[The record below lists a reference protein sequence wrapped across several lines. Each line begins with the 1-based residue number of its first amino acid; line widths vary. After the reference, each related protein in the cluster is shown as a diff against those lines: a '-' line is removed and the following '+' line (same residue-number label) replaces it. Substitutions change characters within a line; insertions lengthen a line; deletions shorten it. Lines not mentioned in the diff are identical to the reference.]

1 LPAAAFDGRMR
12 GMNPDAS
19 PADDP
24 QALLRRCAALDDGEI
39 DLAAAALAF
48 AALDRPGASIAPYL
62 AHLRALAADVAA
74 AGSGRPDL
82 TEQVH
87 ILNSVLFDAHGY
99 AGDSETYDDLRNAN
113 LMSVIDRRRGLP
125 IALSIL
131 YVHAARAQGWQ
142 IEGVNFPGH
151 FLLRLRDG
159 GAGVIIDPFNGGRI
173 RSAADLRELI
183 KTMEGDEAELRR
195 EHCQPAGNRQ
205 MLLRLENNIKLRLV
219 RDDKLAE
226 AADVIG
232 RMLLIAPDDP
242 GLWHEAGVLHGRV
255 GNLRAAVAAL
265 EKLATLSRGGS
276 NHGKAVQLLM
286 EMKSRL
292 N

>member
-1 LPAAAFDGRMR
+1 MH
-12 GMNPDAS
+12 GMNPIAS

-24 QALLRRCAALDDGEI
+24 QEFLRRCAALDDGEI

-48 AALDRPGASIAPYL
+48 ASLDRPGTAMAPYID
-62 AHLRALAADVAA
+62 HLRALAADVNAA
-74 AGSGRPDL
+74 ARPGALDL
-82 TEQVH
+82 TEQIHV
-87 ILNSVLFDAHGY
+87 LNTALFEAHRY
-99 AGDSETYDDLRNAN
+99 AGDRDTYNDLRNAN

-131 YVHAARAQGWQ
+131 YIHAARAQGWQ

-151 FLLRLRDG
+151 FLLRLRG
-159 GAGVIIDPFNGGRI
+159 GSAGVIVDPFNGGCI

-183 KTMEGDEAELRR
+183 KTMEGDQAELRR
-195 EHCQPAGNRQ
+195 EHCQTAGNRQ
-205 MLLRLENNIKLRLV
+205 MLLRLQNNIKLRLL

-226 AADVIG
+226 AAAVIG
-232 RMLLIAPDDP
+232 HMLLIAPDDP
-242 GLWHEAGVLHGRV
+242 GLLHETGVLHGRL
-255 GNLRAAVAAL
+255 GNLRASVAAL
-265 EKLATLSRGGS
+265 EKLAALSQGADR
-276 NHGKAVQLLM
+276 GKAVQLLT

>member
-1 LPAAAFDGRMR
+1 MHA
-12 GMNPDAS
+12 MNQDAS

-24 QALLRRCAALDDGEI
+24 QDVLRRCAAIDDAEI
-39 DLAAAALAF
+39 DLGAAALAF
-48 AALDRPGASIAPYL
+48 AALARPDTSVAPYVD
-62 AHLRALAADVAA
+62 HLRALAADVAA
-74 AGSGRPDL
+74 AAKAGAPDL
-82 TEQVH
+82 TEQIH
-87 ILNSVLFDAHGY
+87 ILNTVLFDAHGY
-99 AGDSETYDDLRNAN
+99 AGDRHTYDDLRNAN

-131 YVHAARAQGWQ
+131 YVHAARAQRWR
-142 IEGVNFPGH
+142 IEGVSFPGH

-159 GAGVIIDPFNGGRI
+159 GAGVIVDPFNGGRI

-183 KTMEGDEAELRR
+183 KTMEGDDAELRR
-195 EHCQPAGNRQ
+195 EHCQPAGNKQ
-205 MLLRLENNIKLRLV
+205 MLLRLQNNIKLRLL

-226 AADVIG
+226 AVEVVG
-232 RMLLIAPDDP
+232 HMLLVAPDDP
-242 GLWHEAGVLHGRV
+242 GLLHEAGVLHGRI

-265 EKLATLSRGGS
+265 EKLAALSRGS
-276 NHGKAVQLLM
+276 SDHGKAAQLLA

>member
-1 LPAAAFDGRMR
+1 MNQDAPPVDG
-12 GMNPDAS
+12 
-19 PADDP
+19 P
-24 QALLRRCAALDDGEI
+24 QAMLRRCAAIDDGEI

-48 AALDRPGASIAPYL
+48 AALARPGASIAPYS

-74 AGSGRPDL
+74 AARTGTPDL
-82 TEQVH
+82 TEQIH
-87 ILNSVLFDAHGY
+87 ILNTVLFEAHGY
-99 AGDSETYDDLRNAN
+99 AGDRDTYNDLRNAN

-131 YVHAARAQGWQ
+131 YVHAARAQGWR

-151 FLLRLRDG
+151 FLLRLHDS
-159 GAGVIIDPFNGGRI
+159 GAGVILDPFNGGRI

-183 KTMEGDEAELRR
+183 KTMEGGKAELRR
-195 EHCQPAGNRQ
+195 EHCRPAGNRQ
-205 MLLRLENNIKLRLV
+205 MLLRLQSNIKLRLL

-226 AADVIG
+226 AAEVIG
-232 RMLLIAPDDP
+232 HMLLIAPDDP
-242 GLWHEAGVLHGRV
+242 SLWHEAGVLHGRI

-265 EKLATLSRGGS
+265 EKLTALSRGS
-276 NHGKAVQLLM
+276 SDHGKAVQLLT
-286 EMKSRL
+286 EMKSQL

>member
-1 LPAAAFDGRMR
+1 
-12 GMNPDAS
+12 MNPDAS

-24 QALLRRCAALDDGEI
+24 QALLRHCAAIDDGEI

-48 AALDRPGASIAPYL
+48 AALARPDASIAPYA
-62 AHLRALAADVAA
+62 AHLRALATDVAA
-74 AGSGRPDL
+74 AATTGRPDL
-82 TEQVH
+82 TEQIH
-87 ILNSVLFDAHGY
+87 ILNTVLFEAHGY
-99 AGDSETYDDLRNAN
+99 AGDRDSYDDLRNAN

-151 FLLRLRDG
+151 FLLRLHDG
-159 GAGVIIDPFNGGRI
+159 GAGAIVDPFNGGRI
-173 RSAADLRELI
+173 RSAAELRELI

-195 EHCQPAGNRQ
+195 EHCQPAGNKQ
-205 MLLRLENNIKLRLV
+205 MLLRLQNNIKLRLL

-226 AADVIG
+226 AVEVVG
-232 RMLLIAPDDP
+232 HMLLVAPDDP
-242 GLWHEAGVLHGRV
+242 GLWHEAGVLHGRI

-265 EKLATLSRGGS
+265 DKLAALSRGTAA
-276 NHGKAVQLLM
+276 HGKAVHLLA

>member
-1 LPAAAFDGRMR
+1 
-12 GMNPDAS
+12 MNQDAS

-24 QALLRRCAALDDGEI
+24 QAFLRRCAGIDDGKI

-48 AALDRPGASIAPYL
+48 AALARPGASIAPYFT
-62 AHLRALAADVAA
+62 HLRALAADVAA
-74 AGSGRPDL
+74 AARSETPDL
-82 TEQVH
+82 TEQIH
-87 ILNSVLFDAHGY
+87 ILNTVLFEAHGY
-99 AGDSETYDDLRNAN
+99 AGDRDTYNDLRNAN

-125 IALSIL
+125 IALSML
-131 YVHAARAQGWQ
+131 YVHAARAQGWR

-159 GAGVIIDPFNGGRI
+159 GAGVIVDPFNGGRI
-173 RSAADLRELI
+173 RSAADLHELI
-183 KTMEGDEAELRR
+183 KTMEGDKAELRR

-205 MLLRLENNIKLRLV
+205 MLLRLQNNIKLRLL

-226 AADVIG
+226 AAEVVG
-232 RMLLIAPDDP
+232 HMLLIAPDDP

-265 EKLATLSRGGS
+265 EKLAALSRGS
-276 NHGKAVQLLM
+276 SDHGKAVQLLT